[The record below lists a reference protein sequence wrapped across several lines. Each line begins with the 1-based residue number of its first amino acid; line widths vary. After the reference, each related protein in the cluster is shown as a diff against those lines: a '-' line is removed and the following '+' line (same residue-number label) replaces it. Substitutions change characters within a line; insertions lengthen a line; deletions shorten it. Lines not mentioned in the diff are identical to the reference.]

1 MEVRGFQPQDLY
13 ALSLQREQIG
23 LTDTIRGKGYGE
35 ALAAAGPA
43 FTATVV
49 DAGGGESIVACIGVI
64 PQWEHYHRAWALL
77 SPDAGRCMVSLTRRI
92 SRWLKFHNDGRVD
105 TAVAVSFLAGQRWA
119 EMLGF
124 RAEGVMRNYK
134 DGKDFYLYAQ
144 VT

>member
-43 FTATVV
+43 FTATL
-49 DAGGGESIVACIGVI
+49 AGDVVACIGVI

-77 SPDAGRCMVSLTRRI
+77 SPDAGRCMVPLTRRI
-92 SRWLKFHNDGRVD
+92 SRWLKFHNEGRVD

-124 RAEGVMRNYK
+124 VNETPEGMKNYK
-134 DGKDFYLYAQ
+134 DGRAFYLYAQ